1 MSGDYSIYT
10 GQRKTFSVPDYV
22 VFGVTLVASAG
33 IGLFYAIKDRKRAS
47 SDEYL
52 MGGRKMY
59 ILPVAMS
66 LTATFLSALTL
77 LGTPAEIY
85 LNATMFW
92 WICLAFIIAIVI
104 STQIFIP
111 FFYKLNLTSM
121 FEYLELRFS
130 KPVRILASVIFVIQ
144 TIVYM
149 SFVLYAPSLALNQVT
164 GFSLWGSVVAV
175 GGVVTLYTTLGG
187 MKAVLWTDT
196 LQALIMFAGLFA
208 VLIQGSIVM
217 GGFQN
222 AWDIAGNRAR
232 IHFHDFSFDP
242 TTRHSFWSVVIGGAF
257 FWMSLYGCN
266 QAQVQRAISCP
277 TVTKSQI
284 AMILNLFGLIAF
296 ITLCCMI
303 GIVMFAFYSDCHPI
317 TFNSLISKT
326 DQLVPLF
333 VMDILGH
340 LQGIPGIFI
349 SCIFSGSLSSLSSGL
364 NALGAVIPHDLI
376 GPFCCKKLP
385 DKGMA
390 ILSRVIVIICG
401 LLAIALA
408 FLVSQLGGVLQA
420 SYTTYSILNGPT
432 FGLFVL
438 GMFFPWANSWGA
450 VVGCFSSL
458 AFMCWVGFGAFVNAV
473 RTSTPLPTS
482 IAGCNWNVTTTMTPI
497 TSTTATTMTSSIEP
511 GGSSDLFLPLYRLS
525 YLYYTPTAMAV
536 VIIVG
541 MLVSLLTCCRDP
553 KTMDPRLICP
563 LFDRL
568 FPCMPE
574 MILRPL
580 RCGVN
585 HRPREHIPHKMPQE
599 STPHKMHSESS
610 LHKTPLDS
618 TPPIPMK
625 SPSPGDIEVKGNT
638 ETIPPRGTA
647 FINLSFDTEAESAE
661 QI

>member
-10 GQRKTFSVPDYV
+10 GKKKTFSVPDYV
-22 VFGVTLVASAG
+22 VFGLTLVTSAG
-33 IGLFYAIKDRKRAS
+33 IGLFYAIRDRNRSS

-59 ILPVAMS
+59 TLPVAMS
-66 LTATFLSALTL
+66 LTATFMSALTL
-77 LGTPAEIY
+77 LGAPAEMYIY
-85 LNATMFW
+85 ATMFW
-92 WICLAFIIAIVI
+92 WICLAFIIAIAI
-104 STQIFIP
+104 SSQIFIP

-130 KPVRILASVIFVIQ
+130 KPVRVIASITFIVQ

-164 GFSLWGSVVAV
+164 GFSLWGSVGAV

-196 LQALIMFAGLFA
+196 IQALVMLAGLLA

-222 AWDIAGNRAR
+222 AWDIAGSRAR
-232 IHFHDFSFDP
+232 INFHDFSFDP

-277 TVTKSQI
+277 SVSKSQI
-284 AMILNLFGLIAF
+284 AMILNLFGLIG
-296 ITLCCMI
+296 IISLCCMI

-317 TFNSLISKT
+317 NFEKLVTKT

-340 LQGIPGIFI
+340 LQGIPGIFM

-376 GPFCCKKLP
+376 KPFCCKNLP

-390 ILSRVIVIICG
+390 ILSRIIVIICG
-401 LLAIALA
+401 CLAIALA
-408 FLVSQLGGVLQA
+408 FVVSQLGSVLQA
-420 SYTTYSILNGPT
+420 SYTVYSILNGPT

-438 GMFFPWANSWGA
+438 GMFFPWANARGA
-450 VVGCFSSL
+450 VVGCLTSL
-458 AFMCWVGFGAFVNAV
+458 AFMCWIGFGAFVNAV

-482 IAGCNWNVTTTMTPI
+482 TEGCNWNITTTMTLLTP
-497 TSTTATTMTSSIEP
+497 STVTPFTSSVEP
-511 GGSSDLFLPLYRLS
+511 MGSRDPFLPMYKLS
-525 YLYYTPTAMAV
+525 YLYYTPAAMAV

-541 MLVSLLTCCRDP
+541 MIVSLITGRRDP
-553 KTMDPRLICP
+553 RTMDPRLVCP
-563 LFDRL
+563 LFDR
-568 FPCMPE
+568 FFFCV
-574 MILRPL
+574 RY
-580 RCGVN
+580 
-585 HRPREHIPHKMPQE
+585 
-599 STPHKMHSESS
+599 
-610 LHKTPLDS
+610 
-618 TPPIPMK
+618 
-625 SPSPGDIEVKGNT
+625 
-638 ETIPPRGTA
+638 
-647 FINLSFDTEAESAE
+647 
-661 QI
+661 